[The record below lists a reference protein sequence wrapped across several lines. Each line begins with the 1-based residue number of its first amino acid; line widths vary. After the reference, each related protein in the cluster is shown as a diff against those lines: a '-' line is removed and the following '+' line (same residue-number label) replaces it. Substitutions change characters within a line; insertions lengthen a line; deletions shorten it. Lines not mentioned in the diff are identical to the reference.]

1 MATPSSRST
10 SRPALPDAAGQ
21 CVPLFRRLR
30 LAALA
35 VPVATFLLLPGV
47 ALASDPIFHDDFE
60 SGELDAWSPDEAQL
74 RALIDGPP
82 PESSQVVAVLET
94 IGRSFGLPVH
104 TQDDSYLFAAD
115 CGTELYDLVGD
126 FNAWVPETMMQ
137 SGALCYLEKT
147 IAEPVESKYKFYLD
161 PPTWFADARARR
173 FQYDQFGEISL
184 VRSSLAHLERW
195 FGFGPEQGLS
205 VRQLHVWVP
214 ADRAFDRILYLH
226 DGQNLFDPAAPW
238 GGWQLQDALPV
249 GVLAVGIH
257 NTAQRCD
264 EYTPT
269 WDAAFACGG
278 DAPLYAALVHQTIR
292 PFVEKRYGA
301 GSHRGLLGS
310 SLGGLVSLYIA
321 LQFPGQYD
329 FAGSLSGSFWWDSD
343 WIVSAYAGAGHGT
356 TRVYL
361 DSGGGGSCP
370 GGDTDN
376 YCVTLQMRDTLLAN
390 GYVLDT
396 DLWYFWESGA
406 QHNEA
411 AWAARVWR
419 PLTHFAGI

>member
-1 MATPSSRST
+1 MESV
-10 SRPALPDAAGQ
+10 AACAENRLAPVSAPVWQ
-21 CVPLFRRLR
+21 SLCYLQKRLR
-30 LAALA
+30 LRE
-35 VPVATFLLLPGV
+35 LPGRPHHGHSVFALDV
-47 ALASDPIFHDDFE
+47 ASGALTRRRAVRPPLSPPPPRAPRRTGRGAPAPLGRSPGDAPIFHDDFE
-60 SGELDAWSPDEAQL
+60 SGELDASSPDEAQL

-82 PESSQVVAVLET
+82 PDSSAVVTALET

-104 TQDDSYLFAAD
+104 TQADSYLFAAD
-115 CGTELYDLVGD
+115 CGTEHFDLVGD
-126 FNAWVPETMMQ
+126 FNAWVPETIVR
-137 SGALCYLEKT
+137 SGALCYLERT

-161 PPTWFADARARR
+161 PPLWFADARARR

-321 LQFPGQYD
+321 LQFPGEYD

-370 GGDTDN
+370 
-376 YCVTLQMRDTLLAN
+376 
-390 GYVLDT
+390 
-396 DLWYFWESGA
+396 
-406 QHNEA
+406 A
-411 AWAARVWR
+411 ATPTTTA
-419 PLTHFAGI
+419 